1 MDDEKKTEDKNETVD
16 EVIRDVISF
25 DDDFI
30 VEDED
35 IPERENSEQS
45 ETEEIFEDVFDDDF
59 VIEPKDES
67 YNESYE
73 KSYEKS
79 YIDDTQSDTD
89 VLDNTAVFK
98 VPKEYGEKALN
109 DELDGDSKEDFR
121 ENFNEYS
128 ENDYEVTEEKENR
141 GKADIEPDEDE
152 GFNYDY
158 GYNEPDFGDTRL
170 VVPMIKPIVK
180 KLIPLCIVLLIMIYF
195 MTSENFLV
203 RNYRENFVRNI
214 ERIASN
220 AGLNLNKQNTDNAAG
235 NAETAANTDNM
246 VEYKET
252 DKKKTE
258 EEVQYRTETQSDVMI
273 SFDGASD
280 SKFVRYGDGVLC
292 AATNYICYINTNG
305 EVVWEKNVAVTD
317 PILKAEGDYFLLA
330 QRGGTKFTMYKG
342 ETAVVDKNSDDNILT
357 ANVSSEGDVILVTNK
372 AGFKGAVAVYNRR
385 GDNAFEWS
393 SGSSS
398 IISADIAAGSRKVA
412 VSLLNTES
420 TVKSSVY
427 LFDMRQTESYAK
439 QEFNDSIIYTV
450 DFKEKSLNILADNAF
465 IGMNLNGKITHRIDY
480 GDSEVTRASLT
491 DDGSKAILFT
501 GTNIPMLN
509 VYNKN
514 GKLKKTVSLDKVP
527 DYAYIN
533 DDNIVY
539 NLDRE
544 IIMGKINRKI
554 PYKYTAIMDIK
565 GIVPVDDNSFM
576 VIYSNSVSMVKM
588 KGLL

>member
-1 MDDEKKTEDKNETVD
+1 MDDEKNTEDKNETVD

-59 VIEPKDES
+59 VIEPKDEP
-67 YNESYE
+67 YDE
-73 KSYEKS
+73 SYEKS

-109 DELDGDSKEDFR
+109 DEFDGDSEEDFR
-121 ENFNEYS
+121 ENFKEYS

-220 AGLNLNKQNTDNAAG
+220 AGLNLSKQNTDNAAG
-235 NAETAANTDNM
+235 NADTAGNTDNM

-258 EEVQYRTETQSDVMI
+258 EEVQYRSETQSDVMI

-393 SGSSS
+393 SGSAS

>member
-1 MDDEKKTEDKNETVD
+1 MDDEKNTEDKNETVD
-16 EVIRDVISF
+16 EVIKDVISF

-35 IPERENSEQS
+35 IPEQENSEQS

-59 VIEPKDES
+59 VIEPKDEP
-67 YNESYE
+67 YNESY
-73 KSYEKS
+73 KKS

-109 DELDGDSKEDFR
+109 DEFDGDSEEDFR
-121 ENFNEYS
+121 EDFKEYS

-141 GKADIEPDEDE
+141 EKADIEPDEDE

-220 AGLNLNKQNTDNAAG
+220 AGLNLSKQNTDNAAG
-235 NAETAANTDNM
+235 NAETADNTDNM

-292 AATNYICYINTNG
+292 AATNYICYINTDG

>member
-1 MDDEKKTEDKNETVD
+1 MDDEKNTEDKNETVD
-16 EVIRDVISF
+16 EVVRDVISF

-59 VIEPKDES
+59 VIEPKDEPYS
-67 YNESYE
+67 E
-73 KSYEKS
+73 SYEKS

-89 VLDNTAVFK
+89 VPDNTAVFK

-109 DELDGDSKEDFR
+109 DEFDGDSEEDFR
-121 ENFNEYS
+121 EDFKEYS

-141 GKADIEPDEDE
+141 EKADIEPDEDE

-220 AGLNLNKQNTDNAAG
+220 AGLNLSKQNTDNAAG
-235 NAETAANTDNM
+235 NTETADNTDNM

-292 AATNYICYINTNG
+292 AATNYICYINTDG
-305 EVVWEKNVAVTD
+305 KVVWEKNVAVTD

-480 GDSEVTRASLT
+480 GDSEVTRTSLT

>member
-45 ETEEIFEDVFDDDF
+45 ETEEILENVFDDDF
-59 VIEPKDES
+59 VIEPKDEP
-67 YNESYE
+67 YDE
-73 KSYEKS
+73 SYEKS

-109 DELDGDSKEDFR
+109 DELDGDSEEDFR

-220 AGLNLNKQNTDNAAG
+220 AGLNLSKQNTDNAAG
-235 NAETAANTDNM
+235 NADTAGNTDNM

>member
-45 ETEEIFEDVFDDDF
+45 ETEEILENVFDDDF
-59 VIEPKDES
+59 VIEPKDGPYDE
-67 YNESYE
+67 
-73 KSYEKS
+73 SYEKS

-109 DELDGDSKEDFR
+109 DELDGDSEEDFR

-220 AGLNLNKQNTDNAAG
+220 AGLNLSKQNTDNAAG
-235 NAETAANTDNM
+235 NADTAGNTDNM

>member
-1 MDDEKKTEDKNETVD
+1 MDDEKNTEDKNETVD
-16 EVIRDVISF
+16 EVIKDVISF

-35 IPERENSEQS
+35 IPEQENSEQS

-59 VIEPKDES
+59 VIEPKDEP
-67 YNESYE
+67 YNESY
-73 KSYEKS
+73 KKS

-109 DELDGDSKEDFR
+109 DEFDGDSEEDFR
-121 ENFNEYS
+121 EDFKEYS

-141 GKADIEPDEDE
+141 GKTDIEPDEDE

-220 AGLNLNKQNTDNAAG
+220 AGLNLSKQNTDNAAG
-235 NAETAANTDNM
+235 NVDTADNTDNM

-292 AATNYICYINTNG
+292 AATNYICYINTDG

-357 ANVSSEGDVILVTNK
+357 ANVSSEGDIILVTNK

-565 GIVPVDDNSFM
+565 GIVPIDDNSFM